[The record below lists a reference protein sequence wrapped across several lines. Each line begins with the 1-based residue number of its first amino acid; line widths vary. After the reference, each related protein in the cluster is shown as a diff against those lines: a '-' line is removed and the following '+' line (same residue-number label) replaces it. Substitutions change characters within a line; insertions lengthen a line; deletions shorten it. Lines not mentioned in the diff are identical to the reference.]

1 MNNRPFANLDR
12 LRDRVTP
19 PVTLPRPVN
28 QGSITINK
36 PRQVNQG
43 SIVIDTNFAKTI
55 SLADRLGQ
63 PKITTTRH
71 LPQYFLSDIFTNYI
85 KITTPVDIPKISNV
99 VVIKPGPTPEQGS
112 TTVQQSG
119 FIPNQGSVVIYV
131 PNIDFLIRQGA
142 LLSSGVYS
150 SAVNVQT
157 PDSVVQITQ
166 AQGTQ
171 FTNGQ
176 FISFIQPSTP
186 NEVEQGSIVIASIIG
201 TPNQGGL
208 EPTQPIGQAAIQTA
222 QGIFIVN
229 GNIESAIQTT
239 TPASDLITNPNTQI
253 QLPSAVTQEVPVSI
267 VLATP
272 SLPGSRT
279 NNQSIVLDTLAYLGD
294 RTLAILAP
302 RVKHGSEYPRNA
314 GSTQQGGHLIVD
326 NQSANE
332 NTILLSG
339 GGDSI
344 DIGDPAGIKKVGVDN
359 NPNRTETYKQVVK
372 ILDSRNNPLND
383 QQVRDSIKALG
394 TAKGSDLAKYDES
407 FKDVDNPSAANR
419 KNRTV
424 QTVNG
429 VANPNVE
436 ITKFLGDDDLPTDE
450 ASLTLLR
457 NKVDVGKQ
465 RGNYSKER
473 SSWSSERYY
482 DDITTYNTLEKK
494 VSDLTA
500 NPSPTQQSA
509 AKEKVITFTSLRDQ
523 QSVSFTA
530 FLTSFEDGFES
541 SFTDYK
547 NVSQQDTFK
556 VFNGVVRNLSIG
568 FKAYALGINEPL
580 FRTSAITATQLVTK
594 LNKLG
599 QIASVGS
606 VGSGFYTIGP
616 YVKISC
622 TGLFK
627 NIICAVSSVK
637 ISAQVLDASWD
648 ADNNLPT
655 AYEVSISATA
665 LADADDKLYNSTS
678 KFLG

>member
-12 LRDRVTP
+12 LKDRVTP
-19 PVTLPRPVN
+19 SVTLPRSVN
-28 QGSITINK
+28 QGSITINS

-55 SLADRLGQ
+55 SLADRLAQ
-63 PKITTTRH
+63 PKVTTTRH

-99 VVIKPGPTPEQGS
+99 IVIKPGPTPEQGS

-150 SAVNVQT
+150 SAINVQT
-157 PDSVVQITQ
+157 PDSVIQITQ

-171 FTNGQ
+171 YTNGQ

-208 EPTQPIGQAAIQTA
+208 EPTQPVGQAAIQTA

-229 GNIESAIQTT
+229 GNIESVVQTP

-253 QLPSAVTQEVPVSI
+253 QLPSAATQEVPVSI

-372 ILDSRNNPLND
+372 ILDSRNNTLND

-407 FKDVDNPSAANR
+407 FKDVDNPSAENR

-424 QTVNG
+424 QTING

-450 ASLTLLR
+450 ASLELLR
-457 NKVDVGKQ
+457 TKVDIGKQ
-465 RGNYSKER
+465 RGNYSNER

-482 DDITTYNTLEKK
+482 TDITEYNTLEKQ
-494 VSDLTA
+494 VSNLTA
-500 NPSPTQQSA
+500 SPSPTQQSA

>member
-12 LRDRVTP
+12 LKDRVTP
-19 PVTLPRPVN
+19 SVTLPRPVN
-28 QGSITINK
+28 QGSITINN

-43 SIVIDTNFAKTI
+43 SVIIDTNFAKTI

-63 PKITTTRH
+63 PKVTTTRH

-85 KITTPVDIPKISNV
+85 KITSPVDIPKISDV

-112 TTVQQSG
+112 TTVQQSS
-119 FIPNQGSVVIYV
+119 FIPNQGSVVIYTS
-131 PNIDFLIRQGA
+131 NIDFLIRQGT
-142 LLSSGVYS
+142 LLSSGVYT
-150 SAVNVQT
+150 SAIQTQT
-157 PDSVVQITQ
+157 PDSLIQIGQ
-166 AQGTQ
+166 AQGTRY
-171 FTNGQ
+171 TNGQ

-186 NEVEQGSIVIASIIG
+186 NEVEQGSVVISSIIG

-208 EPTQPIGQAAIQTA
+208 EPTQPIGLTSIQTA

-229 GNIESAIQTT
+229 GNIESAIQTS
-239 TPASDLITNPNTQI
+239 TPAGDLITNPNTQI
-253 QLPSAVTQEVPVSI
+253 QLPSTVTQEVPVSI

-359 NPNRTETYKQVVK
+359 NPNRTETYKQVVT
-372 ILDSRNNPLND
+372 ILNNTLND
-383 QQVRDSIKALG
+383 QQVRESIKALG

-407 FKDVDNPSAANR
+407 FKDVDNTSAENR

-429 VANPNVE
+429 VPNPNVE
-436 ITKFLGDDDLPTDE
+436 ITDFLGDVNLPTNE
-450 ASLTLLR
+450 ASLKVLR
-457 NKVDVGKQ
+457 EKVDISKQ
-465 RGNYSKER
+465 RGNSYSKER
-473 SSWSSERYY
+473 LSWSSKRYY
-482 DDITTYNTLEKK
+482 TEITSYTTLEQT
-494 VSDLTA
+494 VNDLTA
-500 NPSPTQQSA
+500 NPKPTQQSA

-556 VFNGVVRNLSIG
+556 VFTGVIRNLSIG
-568 FKAYALGINEPL
+568 FKAYALGTNEPL
-580 FRTSAITATQLVTK
+580 FRNSATTATQLVTK

-599 QIASVGS
+599 QIASVGTVS
-606 VGSGFYTIGP
+606 DGFYTIGP
-616 YVKISC
+616 YVRISC

-637 ISAQVLDASWD
+637 ISAQVLDAGWD